1 MSKHGTFASITVS
14 VRKLWVCMW
23 GKSHRTALTVTFD
36 VGVVRSGNAHKYH
49 HLPSFLYFVT
59 EPQVRSAQPPPKWL
73 RIEENSYFLS
83 STTNGKALR

>member
-1 MSKHGTFASITVS
+1 MYYSECQKVVGMYVGET
-14 VRKLWVCMW
+14 
-23 GKSHRTALTVTFD
+23 HRTALTVTFD